1 MPLLESVPGRR
12 LALGIGTVALAA
24 TGVAGLAT
32 AALFTDS
39 QNVTA
44 NSTTTGTVKLG
55 VAPATAAWTVT
66 GVAPGW
72 SSTYGIQ
79 VDNTGSL
86 ALRYAVTSSST
97 NPDTKAL
104 ATQLDAAVV
113 AAPSTAGCAS
123 ADYTT
128 SPLYAGKLSGLA
140 TGSPAAGPQAGDR
153 QVSANAGEA
162 LCVRLS
168 MPKTANDNPFQGA
181 TTVTTLTFD
190 AEQVVYNP

>member
-1 MPLLESVPGRR
+1 MTSIRSVPGRR
-12 LALGIGTVALAA
+12 LILGVGTAALAVS
-24 TGVAGLAT
+24 GVAGLAT

-39 QNVTA
+39 QTVTA
-44 NSTTTGTVKLG
+44 NSATTGTVKLG
-55 VAPATAAWTVT
+55 VAPAAAAWSVT

-72 SSTYGIQ
+72 SGVYGIQ

-97 NPDTKAL
+97 NPDAKAL

-113 AAPSTAGCAS
+113 AAASTAGCAS
-123 ADYTT
+123 ADYVT
-128 SPLYAGKLSGLA
+128 SPLYAGKVSGLA
-140 TGSPAAGPQAGDR
+140 MGNPAAGPQTGDR
-153 QVSANAGEA
+153 QVPANTGEA

-181 TTVTTLTFD
+181 STVTTLTFD
-190 AEQVVYNP
+190 AEQVVHNP